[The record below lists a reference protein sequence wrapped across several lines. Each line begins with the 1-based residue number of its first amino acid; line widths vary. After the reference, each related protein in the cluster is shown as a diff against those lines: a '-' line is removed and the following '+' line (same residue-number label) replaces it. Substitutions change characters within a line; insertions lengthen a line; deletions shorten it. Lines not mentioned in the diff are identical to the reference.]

1 MQLKPVRITVNLPAE
16 IADLVKRRVREEKYP
31 SDSAYFVGLALFD
44 LYARRPHLLT
54 GELMR
59 EPQWLR
65 DQIIAEL
72 VRDFDKPEKQT
83 GGWFERMIE
92 KLIAERRA
100 QASSQ
105 TDSQSQEPKL
115 SQRSESNQPAP
126 ATSNEPSPKLRK
138 SSHRKD
144 SKQSGK

>member
-1 MQLKPVRITVNLPAE
+1 MPLKPVRITVNLPAE

-65 DQIIAEL
+65 DQVIAEL
-72 VRDFDKPEKQT
+72 VRDFDAEAKRP
-83 GGWFERMIE
+83 GGWFEKMIDR
-92 KLIAERRA
+92 LIAERRDA
-100 QASSQ
+100 LQPA
-105 TDSQSQEPKL
+105 SQSPEPL
-115 SQRSESNQPAP
+115 SPRHSASNPQPP
-126 ATSNEPSPKLRK
+126 ATSNGPSPRSPKTSRRK
-138 SSHRKD
+138 QP
-144 SKQSGK
+144 KQSGK

>member
-92 KLIAERRA
+92 KLIAELRA
-100 QASSQ
+100 GSSCWIG
-105 TDSQSQEPKL
+105 PH
-115 SQRSESNQPAP
+115 SETHKN
-126 ATSNEPSPKLRK
+126 
-138 SSHRKD
+138 
-144 SKQSGK
+144 